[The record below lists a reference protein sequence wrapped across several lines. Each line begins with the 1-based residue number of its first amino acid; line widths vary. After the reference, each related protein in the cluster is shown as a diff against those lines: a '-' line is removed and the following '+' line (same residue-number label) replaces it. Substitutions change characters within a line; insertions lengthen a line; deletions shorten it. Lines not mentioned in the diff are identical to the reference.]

1 MQEGALFPHPAPPE
15 LCTQKIEREAHE
27 PCLLPRVL
35 FLSVCG
41 LLSRQLKLV
50 MGEIVFIIREEKQRA
65 YLLQTTMER
74 RKIK

>member
-1 MQEGALFPHPAPPE
+1 
-15 LCTQKIEREAHE
+15 
-27 PCLLPRVL
+27 
-35 FLSVCG
+35 
-41 LLSRQLKLV
+41 

>member
-1 MQEGALFPHPAPPE
+1 MVHGNKLFHPVPD
-15 LCTQKIEREAHE
+15 L

-50 MGEIVFIIREEKQRA
+50 MGKIVFIIREEKQRA
-65 YLLQTTMER
+65 YLLQTTIER